1 MGFSRIKAAPDTP
14 PTVESLGFLPCIEH
28 IIPGSGKTGVKITVS
43 LPDQFQVDVDSRAFD
58 QPQETSAI
66 PPGIFRIH
74 PKTASS
80 GIQFLLQ
87 KIFGRN
93 SMLQIL
99 PFMGFI
105 QFRSVDIKEPDAFLF
120 FCYSSTSVEVC
131 LEGIAIDG
139 F

>member
-1 MGFSRIKAAPDTP
+1 M
-14 PTVESLGFLPCIEH
+14 
-28 IIPGSGKTGVKITVS
+28 S

-58 QPQETSAI
+58 EPQEASAI

-93 SMLQIL
+93 PVQQIL

-105 QFRSVDIKEPDAFLF
+105 QFRSVDIMEPDALLF
-120 FCYSSTSVEVC
+120 SCYSSISVEVC